1 MKRTLIWLAC
11 AGFVAACSQSTPP
24 PAEKAPAPAPVAA
37 APTPPPPPPLTSGV
51 AKENMDTAVRAQDDF
66 YRYVNGHWLDT
77 FQIPDDKP
85 MSGAFVKLDDEAK
98 ANIRAIIEET
108 AKSPDAADK
117 DKQKIADLYASFMD
131 EAALETAGLKPLE
144 AEFARIDALKDKKEI
159 PALVARFLQIG
170 ATAPFGGFVH
180 QDNKDSTKYVVDLQQ
195 DGLGLPDRDYYLEN
209 DAKLKQIR
217 EAYAKFIEKM
227 LAMSGDKAAAANAKA
242 MLAFETELARVQ
254 WTKVQ
259 LRDPIKGYNKE
270 SFADLAKL
278 APGYDWK
285 SFLVAA
291 GIDGKTDYV
300 IVGQPSYITGMDKIL
315 AKTPLAT
322 LKTYFRWQLLR
333 NYARY
338 LNKDFVDTRFAFY
351 GTELRGVPVDQPRWK
366 RGVGLTEGIIGE
378 AVGKLYVAKHFP
390 PESKA
395 RMDQL
400 VKNLLAA
407 YKQSIDTLDWMSPE
421 TKKAAQE
428 KLAKFMPKIGY
439 PDKWR
444 DYSALEIKK
453 DDLIGNVMRGNA
465 FEYQRNIDKLGKP
478 VDRAEWGMTPQTV
491 NAYYNPELNEIVF
504 PAAILQPPFFD
515 AKADDAVNYGGIG
528 AVIGHEISHGF
539 DDQGAQY
546 DGDGNLRDWWT
557 KDDHEKFAAKTK
569 ALVAQ
574 YAAFEPVPGFRLN
587 GELTLGENIA
597 DNSGLAIAYKA
608 YQISLA
614 GKPAPTLDGFSADQ
628 RVYIGWAQAWQAKV
642 RDKFA
647 IELIKS
653 DPHSPPVDRVLGTLA
668 NQTPFYAAFGV
679 KEGDKMYVA
688 PEKRVTI
695 W

>member
-1 MKRTLIWLAC
+1 MKRTLVWLAC
-11 AGFVAACSQSTPP
+11 AGFIAACSQSAPP
-24 PAEKAPAPAPVAA
+24 PAEKAPATAPVAA

-51 AKENMDTAVRAQDDF
+51 TKVNMDTAARVQDDF
-66 YRYVNGHWLDT
+66 YRHVNGHWLDT
-77 FQIPDDKP
+77 VQIPDDKP
-85 MSGAFVKLDDEAK
+85 MIGAFIKLDDEAK
-98 ANIRAIIEET
+98 ENVRAIIE
-108 AKSPDAADK
+108 DAAKTPDPANK

-131 EAALETAGLKPLE
+131 EAALESAGLKPLD
-144 AEFARIDALKDKKEI
+144 AEFARIDSIKDKKEL
-159 PALVARFLQIG
+159 PALAAHFIMIG

-227 LAMSGDKAAAANAKA
+227 LSLSGDKEAAANAKA
-242 MLAFETELARVQ
+242 IMALETDLARAQ

-300 IVGQPSYITGMDKIL
+300 IVGQPSYIAGMDKIA

-338 LNKDFVDTRFAFY
+338 LNKDYVDTRFAFY
-351 GTELRGVPVDQPRWK
+351 GTELRDVPADQPRWK
-366 RGVGLTEGIIGE
+366 RGVSLTEGLIGE

-444 DYSALEIKK
+444 DYSSLEIRK
-453 DDLIGNVMRGNA
+453 DDLVGNVMRGNA
-465 FEYQRNIDKLGKP
+465 FEYQRNINKLGKP
-478 VDRAEWGMTPQTV
+478 VDRTEWGMTPQTV

-574 YAAFEPVPGFRLN
+574 YSAFEPVPGYHLN

-608 YQISLA
+608 YKISLD
-614 GKPAPTLDGFSADQ
+614 GKPAPTLDGFSGDQ
-628 RVYIGWAQAWQAKV
+628 RVYIGWAQVWQAKV

-653 DPHSPPVDRVLGTLA
+653 DPHSLPVDRVLGTLA
-668 NQTPFYAAFGV
+668 NQAPFYEAFGV
-679 KEGDKMYVA
+679 KEGDKMYTA

>member
-1 MKRTLIWLAC
+1 MKRTLVWLAC
-11 AGFVAACSQSTPP
+11 AGFIAACSQSAPP
-24 PAEKAPAPAPVAA
+24 PAEKAPAPAAA
-37 APTPPPPPPLTSGV
+37 APTPPPLTSGV
-51 AKENMDTAVRAQDDF
+51 TKENMDTAVRAQDDF
-66 YRYVNGHWLDT
+66 YRYVNGHWLDA
-77 FQIPDDKP
+77 FQIPDDRP

-98 ANIRAIIEET
+98 TNIRAIIE
-108 AKSPDAADK
+108 DAAAKPDPANK

-131 EAALETAGLKPLE
+131 EAALEGAGLKPLE
-144 AEFARIDALKDKKEI
+144 VEFARIDALKDKKEI
-159 PALVARFLQIG
+159 PALVAHFLQIG
-170 ATAPFGGFVH
+170 ATAPFGSFVH

-242 MLAFETELARVQ
+242 MLALETELARVQ

-291 GIDGKTDYV
+291 GIEGKTDYV
-300 IVGQPSYITGMDKIL
+300 IVGQPSYFSGMDKIL

-333 NYARY
+333 NYAKY
-338 LNKDFVDTRFAFY
+338 LNKDFVDARFAFY
-351 GTELRGVPVDQPRWK
+351 GTELRGVPADQPRWK
-366 RGVGLTEGIIGE
+366 RGVGLTEGLIGE

-407 YKQSIDTLDWMSPE
+407 YQQSIDTLDWMSAE

-444 DYSALEIKK
+444 DYSSLEIKR
-453 DDLIGNVMRGNA
+453 DDLVGNVMRGNA

-539 DDQGAQY
+539 DDQGSQY

-557 KDDHEKFAAKTK
+557 AADHEKFAAKTK

-574 YAAFEPVPGFRLN
+574 YAAFEPVPGYHLN

-608 YQISLA
+608 YQISLG
-614 GKPAPTLDGFSADQ
+614 GKPAPTLDGFSGDQ

-653 DPHSPPVDRVLGTLA
+653 DPHSLPVDRVLGTLA
-668 NQTPFYAAFGV
+668 NQAPFYDAFGV
-679 KEGDKMYVA
+679 KQGDKMYVA

>member
-1 MKRTLIWLAC
+1 MKRTLVWLAC
-11 AGFVAACSQSTPP
+11 AGFIAACSQSTPP
-24 PAEKAPAPAPVAA
+24 PAEKAPAPVPAPAAA
-37 APTPPPPPPLTSGV
+37 APTPPPLTSGV
-51 AKENMDTAVRAQDDF
+51 TKGNMDTAVRAQDDF

-98 ANIRAIIEET
+98 ANIRVIIEET
-108 AKSPDAADK
+108 AKTSDTADK

-131 EAALETAGLKPLE
+131 EAALETAGLKPLG

-159 PALVARFLQIG
+159 PALVAHFLQIG

-209 DAKLKQIR
+209 DAKLTQIR

-242 MLAFETELARVQ
+242 TLAFETELARVQ

-270 SFADLAKL
+270 TFGDLAKL

-291 GIDGKTDYV
+291 GIEGKTDYV
-300 IVGQPSYITGMDKIL
+300 IVGQPSYMTGMDKIL

-333 NYARY
+333 NYAKY
-338 LNKDFVDTRFAFY
+338 LNKDFVDARFAFY
-351 GTELRGVPVDQPRWK
+351 GTELRGVPADQPRWK

-407 YKQSIDTLDWMSPE
+407 FKQSIDTLDWMSPE

-453 DDLIGNVMRGNA
+453 DDLVGNVMRGNA

-539 DDQGAQY
+539 DDQGSQY

-557 KDDHEKFAAKTK
+557 AADHEKFAAKTK

-574 YAAFEPVPGFRLN
+574 YAAFEPVPGYHLN

-608 YQISLA
+608 YKISLG
-614 GKPAPTLDGFSADQ
+614 GKPAPTPDDFSGDQ

-653 DPHSPPVDRVLGTLA
+653 DPHSLPVDRVLGTLA
-668 NQTPFYAAFGV
+668 NQAPFYEAFGV